1 MADVMQKKKKICKF
15 SICPL
20 TYEDLDP
27 KYHSRNKRNVLKY
40 IYDYEQANN
49 KVFTGLLTSKIDQML
64 GKRLTCIQ
72 VRKYRNIDKNRN
84 ITII

>member
-1 MADVMQKKKKICKF
+1 MVDVIQKTKKICKF

-40 IYDYEQANN
+40 ICDYEQANN
-49 KVFTGLLTSKIDQML
+49 NFFIGLLTNKIHQML
-64 GKRLTCIQ
+64 GKRLTCIK
-72 VRKYRNIDKNRN
+72 VRKDRNIDKNIN
-84 ITII
+84 LTII

>member
-1 MADVMQKKKKICKF
+1 MADVIQKTKKICKF

-27 KYHSRNKRNVLKY
+27 KYHSRDKRNVLKY
-40 IYDYEQANN
+40 TSDYEQANN
-49 KVFTGLLTSKIDQML
+49 KVFTSLLTNKIHQML

-72 VRKYRNIDKNRN
+72 VRKDRNIDNNRN
-84 ITII
+84 LTIR